1 MSGPSSLPKSLHD
14 LALQRVIEHFS
25 LVEVLSEN
33 DQPYMTLE
41 SQLPMHQGQCGVV
54 RVFKDP
60 ADKPALF
67 QVVSISITVPAMQLD
82 SHMMFAFT
90 PSDNALPHFTVDS
103 VRAGDHLA
111 FHLDLIPRLDLGAN
125 LAYMQ
130 QAYEPLTECFQQGQN
145 IEGLTPAELSPTQ
158 LALMS
163 PWMLASRATDE
174 AFVRVEKT
182 VSDYLEHW
190 LGLMESGLS
199 DEAVRGASSATLIE
213 RDKNNKFAIF
223 NKTVDPVWAR
233 IEPLIGTEAATR
245 QIELLRAVSE

>member
-14 LALQRVIEHFS
+14 FALQRVVEHFS
-25 LVEVLSEN
+25 LKEVLSEN
-33 DQPYMTLE
+33 DQPFMTLE

-60 ADKPALF
+60 SDQPAIF

-90 PSDNALPHFTVDS
+90 PSNNALPHFTVDS

-130 QAYEPLTECFQQGQN
+130 QVYDPLTECFQQGQQ

-163 PWMLASRATDE
+163 PWMLASRATDA
-174 AFVRVEKT
+174 AFVQVEKV

-190 LGLMESGLS
+190 LGLMNSGLS
-199 DEAVRGASSATLIE
+199 EEAAGGVSAAGLIE
-213 RDKNNKFAIF
+213 RDRNNKFAIF
-223 NKTVDPVWAR
+223 NKTIDPVWAR
-233 IEPLIGTEAATR
+233 IEPLIGAEAAAR
-245 QIELLRAVSE
+245 QIELLRAVSD